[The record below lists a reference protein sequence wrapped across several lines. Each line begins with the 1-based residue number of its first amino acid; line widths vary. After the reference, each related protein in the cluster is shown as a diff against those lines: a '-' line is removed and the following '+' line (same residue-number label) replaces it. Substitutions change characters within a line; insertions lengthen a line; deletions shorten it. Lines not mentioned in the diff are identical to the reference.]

1 MQSYAKFVR
10 DRSGG
15 LISVRF
21 RRLFLKY
28 FYNAVFG
35 FLSVLYVL
43 SVCFTAVARKTF
55 LNVFYNVILELVLAL
70 VVSGAGLVLP
80 QLLPVRS
87 RVIPGGLCCLTLILS
102 DHAGRRSL
110 YWFTGRSVPDRLK
123 VLGIAPG
130 RNENTKEM
138 YDKSEAA
145 SKPGR
150 FELEKSEKNRRNL
163 RLIQTCDFFILC
175 ILYINSYNVPRS
187 DVNFYFITF
196 NSSFPVVFFL
206 LVISEILLLRLF
218 CRLVS
223 LFLRFADSLL
233 MVPMPTPF

>member
-1 MQSYAKFVR
+1 MRTLCPAWYLCFRIVRSYAGFVR

-87 RVIPGGLCCLTLILS
+87 RVIPGGPCCLTLVLP
-102 DHAGRRSL
+102 DHAGR
-110 YWFTGRSVPDRLK
+110 WSVPDRLE
-123 VLGIAPG
+123 VPGTAPG

-150 FELEKSEKNRRNL
+150 FELGKSEKNRRNL

-175 ILYINSYNVPRS
+175 ILYIIFYNVSRR
-187 DVNFYFITF
+187 DVNF
-196 NSSFPVVFFL
+196 SF
-206 LVISEILLLRLF
+206 
-218 CRLVS
+218 
-223 LFLRFADSLL
+223 
-233 MVPMPTPF
+233 